1 MGVVYG
7 PLIYTVSQYFRHSA
21 NLSADTPTFAQRAE
35 YFAFQLDEHSKLSLI
50 LRFSFYCVVFMCF
63 FSKLWTFLQKVILLA
78 VKKSKDSFRISWL
91 SKRGG
96 ERVIFFNDQTT
107 KD

>member
-35 YFAFQLDEHSKLSLI
+35 YFAFQLDKHSKLSLI
-50 LRFSFYCVVFMCF
+50 LRFSVVFLCY
-63 FSKLWTFLQKVILLA
+63 FSKLWTFLQKGILLA
-78 VKKSKDSFRISWL
+78 VKKVRTVLGFTGSLHR
-91 SKRGG
+91 RGEG
-96 ERVIFFNDQTT
+96 YIF
-107 KD
+107 